1 VPSDPE
7 RYYQAFSFE
16 VGIRDW
22 VWPNERHEQLK
33 LLVGDVLRGREGL
46 RILDIGCGAGVLS
59 DFLTRY
65 GSVSGID
72 FSRPAIEL
80 AGALSPAAR
89 FSAGRIEE
97 LEPGARFDL
106 ITLFDVLEHIP
117 RDEREDFLGGV
128 RSRLA
133 DGGTIVAST
142 PHPTN
147 NRWLAENRPELL
159 QVVDEPV
166 DLADVIEV
174 AGGLGLELVYYR
186 TYDLSWRRHY
196 QVMALEPVAAAED
209 GPGRD
214 PRLGKRLMAARSSP
228 ALVLRRLRLGAR
240 ALRGRQPRLAL
251 WLLLRRGE
259 PPRL

>member
-1 VPSDPE
+1 MPSDPE

-33 LLVGDVLRGREGL
+33 LLVADVLRGRRGL
-46 RILDIGCGAGVLS
+46 RILDVGCGAGVLS

-65 GSVSGID
+65 GAVSGMD
-72 FSRPAIEL
+72 FSRPAIQL
-80 AGALSPAAR
+80 AGTLSPAAR

-97 LEPGARFDL
+97 LDPGERFDL

-117 RDEREDFLGGV
+117 IDQRDEFLAAI

-133 DGGTIVAST
+133 DRGTIIAST

-166 DLADVIEV
+166 ELAGIVEA
-174 AGGLGLELVYYR
+174 AGRLGLELVHYR

-196 QVMALEPVAAAED
+196 QFMALEPAAGAED
-209 GPGRD
+209 GPVRD
-214 PRLGKRLMAARSSP
+214 PRLARRLMAARSSP
-228 ALVLRRLRLGAR
+228 ALLARRTRLAGR
-240 ALRGRQPRLAL
+240 ALRRRRPRLAW
-251 WLLLRRGE
+251 WLLRGGE
-259 PPRL
+259 TPSL